1 MPWWWVSALGAL
13 GRWAGLG
20 WQWHHPVWH
29 PQLPSSLGGSELLSS
44 ISFHLRKAQVSRVFQ
59 VHMTLW
65 ARKTSQTMQ
74 SVWDDAGGC
83 KVPLKREEMTRAM
96 AEGRWHYRDNWA
108 FAHRHIF
115 VQAVESPISTLMFMV
130 QTDPK
135 WILDGESWNK
145 HISQNLFFNS
155 SANFSF
161 FCVQFASY
169 SAWIQFL
176 SMKWLALLQAH
187 AFVYISISGVLGPEH
202 ICYCKMTP
210 VFFLEKLTGSLIT
223 CWF

>member
-1 MPWWWVSALGAL
+1 MPWWWVSALEAL
-13 GRWAGLG
+13 GHWAGLG

-29 PQLPSSLGGSELLSS
+29 PQLPSSLGGSKLLSS

-83 KVPLKREEMTRAM
+83 KVLLKREEMTRAM

-115 VQAVESPISTLMFMV
+115 VQAVESPISTLTFMV
-130 QTDPK
+130 QTDPR

-155 SANFSF
+155 SANFSD
-161 FCVQFASY
+161 FCPLPSPP
-169 SAWIQFL
+169 IFL
-176 SMKWLALLQAH
+176 SKIIFPVSYPA
-187 AFVYISISGVLGPEH
+187 SGRLFWWGWAE
-202 ICYCKMTP
+202 
-210 VFFLEKLTGSLIT
+210 LESKEKI
-223 CWF
+223 